1 MALVKDLQINDKVSH
16 YGTFR
21 KVVAHSAST
30 DGNFVV
36 VIEEDFGFVQGR
48 IENGKTNLVVE
59 GE

>member
-21 KVVAHSAST
+21 NLLGRRPVENGDFVLT
-30 DGNFVV
+30 LQEDGAIAN
-36 VIEEDFGFVQGR
+36 R
-48 IENGKTNLVVE
+48 TENGKTNLVVE